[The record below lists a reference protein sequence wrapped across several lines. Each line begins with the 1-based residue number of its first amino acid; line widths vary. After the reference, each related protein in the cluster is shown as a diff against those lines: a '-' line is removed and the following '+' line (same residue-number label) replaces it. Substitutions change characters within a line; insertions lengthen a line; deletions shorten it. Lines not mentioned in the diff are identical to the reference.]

1 MSESIT
7 SIKLS
12 IFDYI
17 PPAILYSPNSEQ
29 IHTKL
34 QRYMKDGWKVKDETT
49 YIGGEIVRSVVTKKQ
64 VINSIKTVRIETF
77 DSATNK
83 INRITEAFDF
93 NNNVKKIVVEQFDY
107 DAVNKKVSQTN
118 RVEETQD
125 IEPQEMREHKNIS
138 DKLIQKHQ
146 VNESKIFEQGSKL
159 NSSPPDASTLAP
171 AETRVKKE
179 LLDSKAKNKYETIDG
194 QRFLVTKAGLAV
206 DNGTRVW
213 EARRDKSRFI
223 ADITSK
229 YQNGNVILETAR
241 VREVDPVTNKHSV
254 TGIYKTQYI
263 YDSNNKLDHT
273 FTKSEFYGP
282 DKKQIGFRE
291 QRVKNKEITFDSI
304 LRYHSD
310 GSRSFLFFDGDSNYE
325 STNWADDKE
334 IGQPS
339 FRKSWTVRKTGLP
352 IPPLKSDT
360 INQKATPT
368 TDARVVKIIQK
379 SDSIEHIDLLANAIN
394 GFPTQ
399 ERVPAPANNMS
410 GYDQLPQELQRIVPG
425 SRLSI

>member
-17 PPAILYSPNSEQ
+17 PPAILYSQGSEQ
-29 IHTKL
+29 IYTKL

-64 VINSIKTVRIETF
+64 VINNIKTVRIETF

-83 INRITEAFDF
+83 INRITEAFD
-93 NNNVKKIVVEQFDY
+93 Y
-107 DAVNKKVSQTN
+107 DAVNKKLSQTN
-118 RVEETQD
+118 RIEATQD
-125 IEPQEMREHKNIS
+125 IEPQKMIEHKNIN

-179 LLDSKAKNKYETIDG
+179 LLDSKPIKHYEIIDG
-194 QRFLVTKAGLAV
+194 ERFLVTKNRPVV
-206 DNGTRVW
+206 DNGTRVQ
-213 EARRDKSRFI
+213 EARRDNSRFI

-229 YQNGNVILETAR
+229 YQNGNIILKTAR
-241 VREVDPVTNKHSV
+241 VREVDPDTQKHSE
-254 TGIYKTQYI
+254 TGKYETQYI

-282 DKKQIGFRE
+282 DKKQIG
-291 QRVKNKEITFDSI
+291 
-304 LRYHSD
+304 LR
-310 GSRSFLFFDGDSNYE
+310 
-325 STNWADDKE
+325 
-334 IGQPS
+334 
-339 FRKSWTVRKTGLP
+339 
-352 IPPLKSDT
+352 
-360 INQKATPT
+360 
-368 TDARVVKIIQK
+368 
-379 SDSIEHIDLLANAIN
+379 
-394 GFPTQ
+394 
-399 ERVPAPANNMS
+399 
-410 GYDQLPQELQRIVPG
+410 
-425 SRLSI
+425 

>member
-7 SIKLS
+7 SIELS
-12 IFDYI
+12 ISDYI
-17 PPAILYSPNSEQ
+17 PPAILRSPGSEQ

-49 YIGGEIVRSVVTKKQ
+49 KIGDEIVRSVVTKKQ
-64 VINSIKTVRIETF
+64 VVNNIKTVITKTF

-83 INRITEAFDF
+83 INRITEEFDF
-93 NNNVKKIVVEQFDY
+93 NNNVKKIIVEQFDY

-146 VNESKIFEQGSKL
+146 VRESKIFEQGSKS
-159 NSSPPDASTLAP
+159 NSSPSDASTLAS

-179 LLDSKAKNKYETIDG
+179 LLDSKPIKHYEIIDG
-194 QRFLVTKAGLAV
+194 ERFLVTKNRPVV
-206 DNGTRVW
+206 DNGTRVQ
-213 EARRDKSRFI
+213 EARRDNSRFI

-229 YQNGNVILETAR
+229 YQNGNVILKTTR
-241 VREVDPVTNKHSV
+241 VREVDPVTKKHSV
-254 TGIYKTQYI
+254 TGIYKTEYI

-273 FTKSEFYGP
+273 FTTSEFYGP
-282 DKKQIGFRE
+282 DKKQIGLRE
-291 QRVKNKEITFDSI
+291 QRVKNGEIIYDGI

-310 GSRSFLFFDGDSNYE
+310 ESVSLLFLNNDGKYE
-325 STNWADDKE
+325 HTNLLAGKE

-339 FRKSWTVRKTGLP
+339 LRQSWIVCKTGLP
-352 IPPLKSDT
+352 IPPLESDT

-368 TDARVVKIIQK
+368 AEYPDQ
-379 SDSIEHIDLLANAIN
+379 LADAIN
-394 GFPTQ
+394 SFSAGERALTPVPVENAVHGFLGQ
-399 ERVPAPANNMS
+399 RNLVPEMNYA
-410 GYDQLPQELQRIVPG
+410 
-425 SRLSI
+425 SRL